1 LTGLPQLFGFAQG
14 IDVEPRPPIL
24 FVAGV
29 VLGPVMYVA
38 QRHGPFVA
46 GLAAH
51 GARLGVPDVVRLGGC
66 SGADHAGQA
75 GDELEMVLVA
85 HAAWLG
91 EVRPSSVS
99 ITKSWIITDRDRGI
113 DERARAHG
121 RGALFRWRAPLVSPV
136 LKDNHMVNL
145 DAWSTNEAEK
155 GDVAIADYSDQN
167 HLCPDRAARGLTQD
181 QVPNVGSD

>member
-1 LTGLPQLFGFAQG
+1 M
-14 IDVEPRPPIL
+14 D
-24 FVAGV
+24 
-29 VLGPVMYVA
+29 VA

-46 GLAAH
+46 DLAAH

-75 GDELEMVLVA
+75 GDEFKMVLVA
-85 HAAWLG
+85 HAAWPG

-136 LKDNHMVNL
+136 LKDNHIVNL
-145 DAWSTNEAEK
+145 DAWSTNDADK
-155 GDVAIADYSDQN
+155 GDVAIADYSDQS